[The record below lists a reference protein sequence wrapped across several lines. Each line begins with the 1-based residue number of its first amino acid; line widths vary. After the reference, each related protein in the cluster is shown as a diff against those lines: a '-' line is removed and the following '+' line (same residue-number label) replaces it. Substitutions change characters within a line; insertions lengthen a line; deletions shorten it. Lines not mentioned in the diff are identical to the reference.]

1 MKKITLLYL
10 LLFGIQLQSQI
21 LDSSFGTNGIVT
33 NQFSTTPVG
42 DTATGGALQSD
53 GKIVVVTSN
62 KVLRI
67 NTDGTLD
74 NSFNNY
80 GNLTIGNNKL
90 ESIIVQNDGKIIVA
104 GLNSVYRINTDGTID
119 TNFGSNGKVIIQINN
134 FDMHIK
140 SIGLRS
146 NGKIVLGGYVSNGTN
161 NDFAISCLNI
171 DGSFDTV
178 FDTDGKVTLDIN
190 NLNNEGN
197 ELAIQYDDK
206 IIITGQAIFGNYSN
220 FTTARYN
227 IDGTLDSNFGTNGFV
242 NTLFG
247 NYGCQAKSIDIDV
260 NGNVVVSG
268 ISSYLAVVRYTPL
281 GVLDTTFNS
290 TGILITNKSNSIST
304 LTSTQSK
311 KPHLKCLLNGKILI
325 STTGSNSQNFNLYQ
339 INNGGSFDSTFG
351 VNGTSEFNINSNNNS
366 SYLLVKPDGKIIT
379 GGTSYSSSIINRIEK
394 LQFSSDGIF
403 ESEQYYN
410 TVLSVDSII
419 DMVEQSTGK
428 TVACGGTDY
437 YDKYTL
443 VRYNIDGSIDST
455 FGTNGILTTTSP
467 FFALAK
473 QPDDKLLINDTY
485 SGQTIT
491 RYTSD
496 GTLDTTFGVGGI
508 VDYSAIT
515 PVIISFIDAITVSQ
529 NGKINV
535 AFDYSTTGIQCG
547 QTHFGVLRLNADG
560 TLDSSF
566 GINGYSDI
574 AFDFYST
581 DESEFP
587 QSIYEDT
594 DGKLIITGII
604 ENTANTIGQVGTA
617 RINSDG
623 TIDPSF
629 GTNGKVVTQLGILGI
644 GRSILKTPNNK
655 YLINSYDLNASPSNT
670 SLVQYNLDG
679 SIDTTFGVNGILS
692 DQQYSFNVILQS
704 DGKILR
710 GVTANSQFAIYRNN
724 TDGSLDTTFG
734 TNGLLSTPVYYSS
747 NINKLL
753 NLQNGKILAGGNAFN
768 GTNQVFA
775 QARYT
780 LDNLAIDNNNNNSFK
795 IYPNPANNQLTID
808 FGNEIKPINYQVK
821 IINLLG
827 QEVHNS
833 TIKTNSSVIPV
844 TWTGKG
850 LYFVNIYDEQNNLIK
865 TDKVLVE

>member
-10 LLFGIQLQSQI
+10 LLLGIQLQSQI

-42 DTATGGALQSD
+42 DTATGGVLQSD
-53 GKIVVVTSN
+53 GKIVLVTSN

-67 NTDGTLD
+67 NIDGTLD

-80 GNLTIGNNKL
+80 GNLTISNNKL
-90 ESIIVQNDGKIIVA
+90 ESIIIQNDGKIIVA
-104 GLNSVYRINTDGTID
+104 GLNSVYRINADGTVD

-134 FDMHIK
+134 YDMHIK

-171 DGSFDTV
+171 DGSFDTI

-197 ELAIQYDDK
+197 ELAIQNDDK

-247 NYGCQAKSIDIDV
+247 SYGCQAKSIDIDV
-260 NGNVVVSG
+260 NGNIVVSG
-268 ISSYLAVVRYTPL
+268 ISSYLAIVRYTPL

-311 KPHLKCLLNGKILI
+311 KPHLKCLSNGKILI
-325 STTGSNSQNFNLYQ
+325 STTGSNYEYNLHQ
-339 INNGGSFDSTFG
+339 INNDGSFDSTFG
-351 VNGTSEFNINSNNNS
+351 VNGTATYNATTSNNS
-366 SYLLVKPDGKIIT
+366 SYLLIKPDGKIIT
-379 GGTSYSSSIINRIEK
+379 GGTSYSSSIIKRIEK

-419 DMVEQSTGK
+419 DMIEQSSGK
-428 TVACGGTDY
+428 TIACGGTDY

-455 FGTNGILTTTSP
+455 FGINGILTTTSP

-473 QPDDKLLINDTY
+473 QPDDKLLINDT
-485 SGQTIT
+485 SLGQSIT

-496 GTLDTTFGVGGI
+496 GVLDATFGVGGV

-547 QTHFGVLRLNADG
+547 QTHFGALRLNADG
-560 TLDSSF
+560 TLDTSF

-594 DGKLIITGII
+594 DGKLVITGII

-617 RINSDG
+617 RLNSDG
-623 TIDPSF
+623 TIDTSF
-629 GTNGKVVTQLGILGI
+629 GTNGKVVTQLGVFEI

-655 YLINSYDLNASPSNT
+655 YLINSYDLNASPSFT
-670 SLVQYNLDG
+670 SLVQYNYDG
-679 SIDTTFGVNGILS
+679 SIDTTFGINGILS
-692 DQQYSFNVILQS
+692 NQQHSFSVILQP

-710 GVTANSQFAIYRNN
+710 GGTTNSQFAIYRNN
-724 TDGSLDTTFG
+724 ADGSLDTTFG
-734 TNGLLSTPVYYSS
+734 TNGLLSTPIFYLS

-753 NLQNGKILAGGNAFN
+753 YLQNGKILAGGYSFN

-780 LDNLAIDNNNNNSFK
+780 FENLGTSSNTHDNSFK
-795 IYPNPANNQLTID
+795 TYPNPANNQFTID
-808 FGNEIKPINYQVK
+808 FGNEIKPINYHVK

-833 TIKTNSSVIPV
+833 FEKNIVTIIPV
-844 TWTGKG
+844 TWNGKG

-865 TDKVLVE
+865 TEKIIIE